1 MQGTSNDACAG
12 FAGGA
17 TLTGYTQSQVAPLT
31 VATPAV
37 CQILSVGCPKGRV
50 LGGIGGRNGNF
61 FQKGGSV
68 GIFIKIRD
76 GLVKKSKKEDL
87 QTIIHIRRKKI

>member
-37 CQILSVGCPKGRV
+37 CQILSVGCLKGRV
-50 LGGIGGRNGNF
+50 LEVLGGGMRIF
-61 FQKGGSV
+61 FKRG
-68 GIFIKIRD
+68 
-76 GLVKKSKKEDL
+76 
-87 QTIIHIRRKKI
+87 